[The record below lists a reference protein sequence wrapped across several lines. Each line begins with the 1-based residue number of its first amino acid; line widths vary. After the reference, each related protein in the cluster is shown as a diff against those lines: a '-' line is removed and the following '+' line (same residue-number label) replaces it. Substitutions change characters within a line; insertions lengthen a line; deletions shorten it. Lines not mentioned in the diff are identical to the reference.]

1 MPIFDLHQ
9 PLMLFAHTY
18 NRLQTAKLFPTP
30 SATSLYIINNKESAL
45 QMLLHC
51 KALNGNQKL

>member
-1 MPIFDLHQ
+1 M
-9 PLMLFAHTY
+9 FAHTC
-18 NRLQTAKLFPTP
+18 NRLQTAKHFPTP
-30 SATSLYIINNKESAL
+30 SAASLYIINNKESAL

>member
-9 PLMLFAHTY
+9 PLMCSHTPEIVC
-18 NRLQTAKLFPTP
+18 KLAQHFPTP
-30 SATSLYIINNKESAL
+30 SAASLYIINNKESAL

-51 KALNGNQKL
+51 KALNYNQEL

>member
-1 MPIFDLHQ
+1 V
-9 PLMLFAHTY
+9 FAHIR
-18 NRLQTAKLFPTP
+18 NRLQLAQLFPTP
-30 SATSLYIINNKESAL
+30 SAASLYIINNKESAL